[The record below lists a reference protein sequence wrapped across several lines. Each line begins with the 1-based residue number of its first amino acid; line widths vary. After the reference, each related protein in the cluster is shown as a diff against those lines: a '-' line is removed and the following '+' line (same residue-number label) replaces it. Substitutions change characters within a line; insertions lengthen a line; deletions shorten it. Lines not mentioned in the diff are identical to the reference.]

1 MGLKGD
7 DFISTKILFVCTGN
21 TCRSPMAE
29 GLAKV
34 IFGEEKEIISA
45 GLAAGEGMAASAQAI
60 TVMNE
65 MSIDI
70 IGHRSRMITEELVDW
85 ADWVIPM
92 TQAHERRLNQLFP
105 KYSAKVRYLGAW
117 GGQGRDV
124 SDPWGGSVESYRKS
138 VQIISELLLFL
149 KENLE

>member
-1 MGLKGD
+1 
-7 DFISTKILFVCTGN
+7 
-21 TCRSPMAE
+21 MAE

-34 IFGEEKEIISA
+34 MFGKEKEIISA

-60 TVMNE
+60 TVMSE
-65 MSIDI
+65 MGIDI
-70 IGHRSRMITEELVDW
+70 NGHRSRMINEELLDW

-92 TQAHERRLNQLFP
+92 TLAHERRINQFFP
-105 KYSAKVRYLGAW
+105 QYSAKVRYLGAW
-117 GGQGRDV
+117 GEQGLDV

-138 VQIISELLLFL
+138 AQIISKMLLFL